1 LSFHAGEFQP
11 AGNLLFIRGMNG
23 CTMNPD
29 LALLSIA
36 LALAIAAAAI
46 DVEQRRIPNWL
57 TYSGII
63 LGVLLRG
70 LLLGWEGAGGIFL
83 LFYVVRAMGAGDVK
97 LAGAIGSLLG
107 PADAVAMLLA
117 TAICG
122 GVLAFG
128 YAVYRQRVRAT
139 LVNVGAA
146 LQFHAGAGLR
156 AHPKLNLD
164 NPVALR
170 MPYGLAI
177 AAGTLYVFLAKW
189 CT

>member
-70 LLLGWEGAGGIFL
+70 LLLGWEGAASALAGCVLAGGIFL

-107 PADAVAMLLA
+107 SADAVAMLLA

-139 LVNVGAA
+139 FVNVGAA

-156 AHPKLNLD
+156 AHPKLNL
-164 NPVALR
+164 
-170 MPYGLAI
+170 
-177 AAGTLYVFLAKW
+177 AARGASLDS
-189 CT
+189 

>member
-1 LSFHAGEFQP
+1 
-11 AGNLLFIRGMNG
+11 
-23 CTMNPD
+23 MNPD
-29 LALLSIA
+29 LVLLSTA
-36 LALAIAAAAI
+36 LALAITAAAI

-57 TYSGII
+57 TYPGII
-63 LGVLLRG
+63 LGVVLRG
-70 LLLGWEGAGGIFL
+70 LLMGWDGIASALAGCVLAGGIFL

-97 LAGAIGSLLG
+97 LAAAIGSLLG
-107 PADAVAMLLA
+107 PVDAVAMLLA

-122 GVLAFG
+122 GVLAIG

-139 LVNVGAA
+139 FMNVGAA

-156 AHPKLNLD
+156 IHPKLNLD

-177 AAGTLYVFLAKW
+177 AAGTLYVFLATW
-189 CT
+189 SR

>member
-1 LSFHAGEFQP
+1 
-11 AGNLLFIRGMNG
+11 MNS
-23 CTMNPD
+23 D
-29 LALLSIA
+29 LILLSTA
-36 LALAIAAAAI
+36 LSLAAVAAAI
-46 DVEQRRIPNWL
+46 DVEQHRIPNWL
-57 TYSGII
+57 TYPGIVC
-63 LGVLLRG
+63 GVLLRG
-70 LLLGWEGAGGIFL
+70 LLMGWEGAGSALAGCVLAGGVFL

-97 LAGAIGSLLG
+97 LAAAIGSLLG
-107 PADAVAMLLA
+107 PPDAVVMLLA

-122 GVLAFG
+122 GVLAIG
-128 YAVYRQRVRAT
+128 YAVYRQRVHAT
-139 LVNVGAA
+139 FANVGAA